1 MSEDAPAEKKEK
13 GAPAWVMTFAD
24 LMSLLMCF
32 FVLLLSFSE
41 MDVSKYKEMAGSMK
55 NAFGVQRDI
64 KVREPPK
71 GINVIAREFSPGRP
85 EPTHLNVI
93 RQMTTND
100 LRINLD
106 LGKERRRPVPTPKSK
121 EIPDKEKSF
130 KPEESAKNRADQDKA
145 QKAGQKADTKEGAE
159 SGKLAHLMP
168 GKQRSQA
175 DGLTEAQKKELSEAK
190 ALAARRLQEKLQA
203 EEKLASVL
211 SKQGSKGVTIDE
223 KSLDELLKA
232 KAEAKKQKKL
242 NESARL
248 ISSALGKE
256 IKAGSV
262 HVETAGQKIIIRVR
276 EKASF
281 GSGRDELKGAFRP
294 ILSRVS
300 KILKD
305 SEGKIIVAGHTDNIP
320 IYTERFRSNWELS
333 SARAVSVA
341 HEMMLATNIPSS
353 RFLIQGYADTN
364 PVARNDTSANRAKNR
379 RVEIILQQ
387 GDDKTSDKQLSGS
400 TGKPLTPPN
409 RSKAPGAGA
418 APVAPSAVKGGNVKR
433 NTVKPEKTGATK
445 APAQSKT
452 ANKPTGIQVGGSK
465 GNTAK
470 KQPAPPEPEKKAA
483 GSLGIKAGGK

>member
-1 MSEDAPAEKKEK
+1 
-13 GAPAWVMTFAD
+13 MTFAD

-64 KVREPPK
+64 KVKEPPK

-93 RQMTTND
+93 RQMTTD
-100 LRINLD
+100 DFRINLD
-106 LGKERRRPVPTPKSK
+106 LGKERRRPVPTPKSR
-121 EIPDKEKSF
+121 EIPDKEKTF
-130 KPEESAKNRADQDKA
+130 KPEESAKNQADQEKA
-145 QKAGQKADTKEGAE
+145 QKAGQKADDKDGAK
-159 SGKLAHLMP
+159 SGELAHLMP

-175 DGLTEAQKKELSEAK
+175 DGLTAAQQKELAEAK
-190 ALAARRLQEKLQA
+190 ALAAMRLDEKLLA
-203 EEKLASVL
+203 EEKLASLQVKQN
-211 SKQGSKGVTIDE
+211 SKKVTIDE
-223 KSLDELLKA
+223 KSLDELLEA

-262 HVETAGQKIIIRVR
+262 DVETAGQKIIIRVR

-281 GSGRDELKGAFRP
+281 SSGRAELKGAFRP
-294 ILSRVS
+294 ILTRVTE
-300 KILKD
+300 ILKN

-341 HEMMLATNIPSS
+341 HEMMLATNIPSN
-353 RFLIQGYADTN
+353 RFLIQGFADTD
-364 PVARNDTSANRAKNR
+364 PVAKNDTPANRAKNR

-400 TGKPLTPPN
+400 ASVQQTPAVAPAKKAGKVTGKP
-409 RSKAPGAGA
+409 SV
-418 APVAPSAVKGGNVKR
+418 PVAGSAKQVSPQAIMPGKPS
-433 NTVKPEKTGATK
+433 
-445 APAQSKT
+445 
-452 ANKPTGIQVGGSK
+452 GIQVGGSK
-465 GNTAK
+465 ANTAK
-470 KQPAPPEPEKKAA
+470 KKQAPTEPVKKA
-483 GSLGIKAGGK
+483 GESLGIKAGGK